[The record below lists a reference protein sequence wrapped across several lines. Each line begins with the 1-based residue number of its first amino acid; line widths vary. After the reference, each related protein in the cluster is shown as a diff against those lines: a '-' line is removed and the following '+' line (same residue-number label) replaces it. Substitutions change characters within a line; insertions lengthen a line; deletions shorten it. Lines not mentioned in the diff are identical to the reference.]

1 MTTVKEVIGRLKNY
15 VPDEHIAVTIWST
28 EDVKER
34 AKERKIKITEKQ
46 AEELIDR
53 IDHKQDA
60 TMGITWDTI
69 DCYLDDLD
77 NPQ

>member
-1 MTTVKEVIGRLKNY
+1 MPSQPLLVED
-15 VPDEHIAVTIWST
+15 VPAEHVAVAIWST

-53 IDHKQDA
+53 IDRKQDA
-60 TMGITWDTI
+60 TIGISWDTI
-69 DCYLDDLD
+69 DCYLGDLD